1 MSRTIKVVTSQHKPY
16 YDSIGKPSI
25 ESFLENWPS
34 DIKLELYAE
43 EFVPDIR
50 DDRLIINSMIP
61 VLNRW
66 DKYIQL
72 RETKRKTKMAKF
84 WLKSFVVIDAIRNAN
99 EDILIW
105 LDSDVITHKEITK
118 EFLYSLLPEDTL
130 LCDIPALGSLKDK
143 ESETGFCM
151 LNMKH
156 PMINKFLNEYEEYYK
171 SKDGLST
178 LPRDIDSSVW
188 WAARQK
194 LVEKNVKVNGLEST
208 INSHVPFM
216 GTCLKE
222 YMRHWVT
229 KANKV
234 AYNNNN
240 RSVTF
245 EEDGLHGITNKDGEI
260 KRLIPVE
267 QEINL
272 R

>member
-1 MSRTIKVVTSQHKPY
+1 MRSIRVITSQHKPY
-16 YDSIGKPSI
+16 YDSIGKDSI
-25 ESFLENWPS
+25 ESFLEKWPK

-43 EFVPDIR
+43 EFIPDIA
-50 DDRLIINSMIP
+50 DKRLIVNPMLP
-61 VLNRW
+61 VLKKW
-66 DKYIQL
+66 HDYINL
-72 RETKRKTKMAKF
+72 RETKKKTKMAKF
-84 WLKSFVVIDAIRNAN
+84 WLKSFVVIDAIKNTN

-156 PMINKFLNEYEEYYK
+156 PMLDKFLKEYESYYK
-171 SKDGLST
+171 TKDGLAS

-188 WAARQK
+188 WAARK
-194 LVEKNVKVNGLEST
+194 TLVEQDVKVNGLYSS

-234 AYNNNN
+234 AFKNND
-240 RSVTF
+240 RTVTF
-245 EEDGLHGITNKDGEI
+245 EEDGLHGITNKDGII
-260 KRLIPVE
+260 KQLIPVD
-267 QEINL
+267 QIIPL